1 MNGPPGVQ
9 RLVFV
14 NRFFYPDPSATSQIL
29 SGLAFAMAER
39 GFDIHVIASR
49 RLRAGHASA
58 PPANE
63 TVRGVSVHRT
73 AIPDL
78 AQLGLAGRAIEYAA
92 YYPGAAVALLHH
104 VRRGDI
110 VVAKTDPPMIAIIA
124 DLVARIRGAKLVNWL
139 QDLYPEVAIRL
150 GVPLVRG
157 LIGVVLLKIRD
168 AILKNAAANVAIGEL
183 MAEIIAAR
191 GVARDKI
198 HVIPNWTDDEAIA
211 PIPAAQNPLRV
222 CLGLE
227 NAFVVGYSGNLGRVH
242 EFETVLGA
250 AVLLRREKHLVFVV
264 IGRGV
269 HVDALRERVHA
280 QGLDNCFKFLPLQ
293 SRASLKYSL
302 SLPDVHWLSLRPEFE
317 GLIVPSKFYGIAAA
331 GRPVISITAR
341 DGEIGRL
348 VTNAYCG
355 VVIEPGLS
363 TELASSIMLL
373 RNDRTTR
380 EAMGKNARALIDAR
394 FSARR
399 AVETWSEL
407 FENL

>member
-92 YYPGAAVALLHH
+92 YYPGAAVALLYH

-157 LIGVVLLKIRD
+157 QIGVVLLKIRD

-399 AVETWSEL
+399 AVATWSEL

>member
-14 NRFFYPDPSATSQIL
+14 NRFFYPDSSATSQIL

-39 GFDIHVIASR
+39 GFDIHVITSR

-58 PPANE
+58 PPASE

-78 AQLGLAGRAIEYAA
+78 GQLGLAGRAIEYAA
-92 YYPGAAVALLHH
+92 YYPGAAVALLYH

-124 DLVARIRGAKLVNWL
+124 DLVARMRGAKLVNWL

-157 LIGVVLLKIRD
+157 QIGVVLLKIRD

-183 MAEIIAAR
+183 MAEIIATR

-222 CLGLE
+222 SLGLE
-227 NAFVVGYSGNLGRVH
+227 NAFIVGYSGNLGRVH

-269 HVDALRERVHA
+269 QVDALRERVHA
-280 QGLDNCFKFLPLQ
+280 QGLDDCFRFLPVQ
-293 SRASLKYSL
+293 SRARLKYSL
-302 SLPDVHWLSLRPEFE
+302 SLPDVHWLSLRPDFE

-348 VTNAYCG
+348 VKNAYCG
-355 VVIEPGLS
+355 IVIEPGLS
-363 TELASSIMLL
+363 SELASSIMLL

-399 AVETWSEL
+399 AMATWSEL
-407 FENL
+407 LENL